1 LIYQFDSTDCYN
13 YNSLTFTDIGN
24 SQLQIA
30 AVITSTYSFSS
41 NGDTMSIAIT
51 GLGDLQMVRDSFNVS
66 SWIECT
72 YNWKCNSTDVLDVLE
87 GGKVNFELSD
97 KNAKPCKLYLV
108 EKDNLEV
115 SFELCEDKVKLKNFS
130 FGQDTCSCN

>member
-1 LIYQFDSTDCYN
+1 MFRRFGIFFFGVLLGVMIIRFAFPGRFTEYTQYFSLYYRVIHHLSQDTIY
-13 YNSLTFTDIGN
+13 I
-24 SQLQIA
+24 
-30 AVITSTYSFSS
+30 S
-41 NGDTMSIAIT
+41 NEAQCLMQCLDVEQA
-51 GLGDLQMVRDSFNVS
+51 
-66 SWIECT
+66 
-72 YNWKCNSTDVLDVLE
+72 DVLDVLE